1 MTEPLDS
8 RPPLAV
14 YVVWHPE
21 AQGSAE
27 FARAIFRECCADPD
41 MPDHANPDPQLQSN
55 SPSRHHMSWQLS
67 DGPQSSQRYNGG
79 KSLLR
84 RNLSGPDWCDD
95 VQPLFWQRIAALY
108 R

>member
-1 MTEPLDS
+1 
-8 RPPLAV
+8 
-14 YVVWHPE
+14 
-21 AQGSAE
+21 
-27 FARAIFRECCADPD
+27 
-41 MPDHANPDPQLQSN
+41 
-55 SPSRHHMSWQLS
+55 MSWQLS
-67 DGPQSSQRYNGG
+67 DGPQASQRYNGG